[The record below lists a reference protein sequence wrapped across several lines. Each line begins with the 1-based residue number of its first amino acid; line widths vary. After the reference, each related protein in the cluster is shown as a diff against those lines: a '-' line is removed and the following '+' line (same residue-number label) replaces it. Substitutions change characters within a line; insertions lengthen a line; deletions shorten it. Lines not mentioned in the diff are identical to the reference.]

1 MGVGGGAGSALGLR
15 SAVPRPFPPV
25 KPPALA
31 EQRGETFS
39 ALVSLMQRLLAPDG
53 CPWDREQTYGSL
65 RRYVLEEACEVVDAI
80 DHGNLDELREEL
92 GDLLMEVVFLGEL
105 ARAEGAFGPDDVVAG
120 IVAKLV
126 HRHPHVFGE
135 VEVSDADE
143 VLHNWER
150 IKAEERKTSGK
161 AEGVLGGV
169 PRSLPA
175 LLRAERVGEKAA
187 KVGFDWPDR
196 EGPRAKV
203 DEELAEL
210 DRAVAAGEDE
220 PIASELGDLLF
231 AVVNLARHLEVD
243 PEAALRGTVEK
254 FTRRFAHVE
263 RRVEEHHGGFQTE
276 GVSIAELDGYWREA
290 KDPDPQGCP

>member
-1 MGVGGGAGSALGLR
+1 MR
-15 SAVPRPFPPV
+15 
-25 KPPALA
+25 
-31 EQRGETFS
+31 
-39 ALVSLMQRLLAPDG
+39 RLLAPDG

-120 IVAKLV
+120 IVQKLV
-126 HRHPHVFGE
+126 RRHPHVFGE

-143 VLHNWER
+143 VLRNWER
-150 IKAEERKTSGK
+150 IKAGERKTQGK
-161 AEGVLGGV
+161 QGGVLGGV

-196 EGPRAKV
+196 SGPRAKV

-210 DRAVAAGEDE
+210 DQAVADGDE
-220 PIASELGDLLF
+220 EEIAAELGDMLF
-231 AVVNLARHLEVD
+231 AVVNLARHLSVD

-254 FTRRFAHVE
+254 FAKRFAHVE
-263 RRVEEHHGGFQTE
+263 RRVDEQHGGFVAGE
-276 GVSIAELDGYWREA
+276 LSIDVLEAYYQEA
-290 KDPDPQGCP
+290 KRSS

>member
-1 MGVGGGAGSALGLR
+1 M
-15 SAVPRPFPPV
+15 PRPFPPV

-31 EQRGETFS
+31 DQRGDTFA
-39 ALVSLMQRLLAPDG
+39 ALVSLMRRLLAPDG

-120 IVAKLV
+120 IVQKLV
-126 HRHPHVFGE
+126 RRHPHVFGE

-143 VLHNWER
+143 VLRNWER
-150 IKAEERKTSGK
+150 IKAGERKTQGK
-161 AEGVLGGV
+161 QGGVLGGV

-196 EGPRAKV
+196 SGPRAKV

-210 DRAVAAGEDE
+210 DQAVADGDE
-220 PIASELGDLLF
+220 EEIAAELGDMLF
-231 AVVNLARHLEVD
+231 AVVNLARHLSVD

-254 FTRRFAHVE
+254 FAKRFAHVE
-263 RRVEEHHGGFQTE
+263 RRVDEQHGGFVAGE
-276 GVSIAELDGYWREA
+276 LSIDVLEAYYQEA
-290 KDPDPQGCP
+290 KRSS